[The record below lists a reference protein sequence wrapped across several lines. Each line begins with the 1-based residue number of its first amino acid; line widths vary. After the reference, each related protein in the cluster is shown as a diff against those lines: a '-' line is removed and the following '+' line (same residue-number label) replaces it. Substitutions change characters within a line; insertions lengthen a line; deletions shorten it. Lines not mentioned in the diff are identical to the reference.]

1 MKRLIPHL
9 LITGALITSAAL
21 LVAQERKAFANE
33 TTPVEQT
40 LLQMERDWN
49 QATLTR
55 DYKALQRI
63 MADDWTGIDFKGVT
77 TTKSESIA
85 ELKAGESRNEA
96 VELGEMTVR
105 VYGTTAIVMGSDTEK
120 SRYQGKDSSGRYA
133 WMDVFVKR
141 NGRWQAVAS
150 EATRISKP

>member
-21 LVAQERKAFANE
+21 LVAQEKKAFANE
-33 TTPVEQT
+33 SAPVEQT

-49 QATLTR
+49 QATLTK
-55 DYKALQRI
+55 DFKTLNRI
-63 MADDWTGIDFKGVT
+63 IAEDWIGVDFKGVT
-77 TTKSESIA
+77 TTKAESIA
-85 ELKAGESRNEA
+85 ELRAGESRNES
-96 VELGEMTVR
+96 VELGDMTVR
-105 VYGTTAIVMGSDTEK
+105 VYGNSAVVIGSDVEK
-120 SRYQGKDSSGRYA
+120 SRYQGKDSSGKYA

-150 EATRISKP
+150 ESTKISK

>member
-21 LVAQERKAFANE
+21 LVAQEKKAFTPE
-33 TTPVEQT
+33 TAPVEQT

-49 QATLTR
+49 QATLTK
-55 DYKALQRI
+55 DSKTLNRI
-63 MADDWTGIDFKGVT
+63 IAEDWTGIDFKGVT

-85 ELKAGESRNEA
+85 ELKAGESKNQS
-96 VELGEMTVR
+96 VELGDMTVR
-105 VYGTTAIVMGSDTEK
+105 VYGNSAVVVGSDTEK
-120 SRYQGKDSSGRYA
+120 SRYQGKDSSGKYA

-150 EATRISKP
+150 ESTKIAK